1 METVPE
7 LYDKVRPMADFKR
20 SVEFLAKVKDYD
32 STIYT
37 KSGLMVGLGET
48 KEQVLAVMKEL
59 RNVNCDILTIG
70 QYLRPSKEQLKVF
83 EYVAPDMFEDYKKIG
98 YELGFKYV
106 ASGPY
111 VRSSF
116 NAQEFFDHIND
127 RKE

>member
-1 METVPE
+1 
-7 LYDKVRPMADFKR
+7 MANFER
-20 SVEFLAKVKDYD
+20 SVEFLAKVKEYD
-32 STIYT
+32 SHIYT

-48 KEQVLAVMKEL
+48 KEQVTAVMREL
-59 RNVNCDILTIG
+59 RKVNCDILTIG
-70 QYLRPSKEQLKVF
+70 QYLRPSKEQLKVS
-83 EYVAPDMFEDYKKIG
+83 EYVRPEVFEEYKAIG

-116 NAQEFFDHIND
+116 NAQEFFDYIND